1 MDHAVLEPD
10 RYEPI
15 FHDALYF
22 QQRHYDMSSSAP
34 HKEYMEKVY
43 KMVICGFK
51 ELPITQKV
59 LEIYEMRQKAEW
71 EGPDS
76 VYNAWL
82 LPNNS

>member
-1 MDHAVLEPD
+1 MLEPD

-15 FHDALYF
+15 FHDALCF
-22 QQRHYDMSSSAP
+22 EQRHYDMSSSAP
-34 HKEYMEKVY
+34 YKEYMEKVY

-51 ELPITQKV
+51 EFPITQKV
-59 LEIYEMRQKAEW
+59 LEIYEMRQKTEW